1 MLKPVNWKELR
12 PRRLVTSTLGYP
24 DYFTERHKRKMLE
37 LAKLKPSDVFYDL
50 GCGDASVLIFA
61 AKEFRVRKAVGFESE
76 PRRKAKAIQRVES
89 EGLSSRIK
97 IKGEMKNA
105 DLSGADVILSMHPE
119 DEEDYDYFSK
129 SRVRSG
135 TRLIKHD
142 LPLLGFDFDDV
153 DYPFYLIRFPLRRMR
168 TAGQWASKVM
178 GRDLGSLQEL
188 WHELLY
194 YRHEKG
200 YEKPEVRT
208 FDRILRHH
216 VKPRR
221 K

>member
-61 AKEFRVRKAVGFESE
+61 AKEFRVRKAVGFENE

-129 SRVRSG
+129 SRVCSG

-194 YRHEKG
+194 YGHEKG

>member
-194 YRHEKG
+194 YGHEKG